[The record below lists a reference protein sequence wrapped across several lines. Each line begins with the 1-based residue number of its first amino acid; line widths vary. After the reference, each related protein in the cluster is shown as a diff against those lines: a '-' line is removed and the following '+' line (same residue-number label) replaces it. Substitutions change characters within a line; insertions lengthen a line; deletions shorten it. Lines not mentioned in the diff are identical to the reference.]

1 MISSVVESHNNNKKP
16 RKTRY
21 AHTNFKQNGEESWII
36 NYTKTKTLKNNKNI
50 KQQQQEQKNNN
61 NNRKI
66 WTDKT
71 SSMINLQSYIKYTN
85 INWCEQLKLQ
95 TSPRCL
101 FGCIWQWSPLEK
113 RRKTCSRSKEILS
126 NDYGQ

>member
-50 KQQQQEQKNNN
+50 KQQQQEQKTTTTTEKYGLTRPLQWLIYKVILNIQISIDVNN
-61 NNRKI
+61 
-66 WTDKT
+66 
-71 SSMINLQSYIKYTN
+71 
-85 INWCEQLKLQ
+85 
-95 TSPRCL
+95 
-101 FGCIWQWSPLEK
+101 
-113 RRKTCSRSKEILS
+113 
-126 NDYGQ
+126 